1 MSNNYMIHRNEGN
14 AVFVKETDFF
24 VSQGGLVQLWGR
36 RWRPIVAE
44 SIEDARS
51 KGERLLPKYQQVVRM
66 SSDGK
71 PYLSTELV
79 DEGPHDAVVIE
90 SVDQRQIEA

>member
-14 AVFVKETDFF
+14 AVFVKETEFF
-24 VSQGGLVQLWGR
+24 VSQGGLVQEWGR

-44 SIEDARS
+44 SFEDARA
-51 KGERLLPKYQQVVRM
+51 KGERILPKYRQVVRI
-66 SSDGK
+66 SNGT

-79 DEGPHDAVVIE
+79 DDGHHDAIVIE
-90 SVDQRQIEA
+90 SVDQRQIER